1 MDTRILSSGEG
12 FYSSATLS
20 YKIKMFGALH
30 FEKEAAVT
38 ATRRI
43 SLTGWT
49 SAPANLHG
57 LRGIA
62 AVALLLWMKDRG

>member
-1 MDTRILSSGEG
+1 
-12 FYSSATLS
+12 
-20 YKIKMFGALH
+20 MFGALH